1 MFQLANRVRQKN
13 ERLWNADEDFET
25 ETTVYANDRFFEKI
39 LAVCT
44 LVIGLAMLIGPLW
57 LLQHLSPE
65 LSNLNVRLGI
75 VTGFIVLF
83 TILTSL
89 FFTVAKPYQVLA
101 ATAVYAVIL
110 KLFMQ

>member
-1 MFQLANRVRQKN
+1 M
-13 ERLWNADEDFET
+13 
-25 ETTVYANDRFFEKI
+25 ETTHYANDRFFEKM

-44 LVIGLAMLIGPLW
+44 IVVGLAMLIGPLW
-57 LLQHLSPE
+57 ILQHVSPE
-65 LSNLNVRLGI
+65 PSNLNVRLGV

-89 FFTVAKPYQVLA
+89 FFTVAKAHQVLA